1 VETYKGVNRKL
12 FTKGKKMKNII
23 VVTIMAFIT
32 LLFMV
37 SSSEAEIPHLI
48 RFQGKLVDADGE
60 PLNDDRCRITFRI
73 YDADDGGSL
82 VWDETHQE
90 VSVTN
95 GVFTVLLGSIDPDR
109 DPLDLSFDEN
119 YWLSMEV
126 ERDGEMAPRQ
136 QITSA
141 GYAYHAK
148 TAYQAENADRAE
160 SADEADV
167 AHSVD
172 PQGQDSG
179 LDADTVDG
187 YDTSTTASATS
198 IPITGRDTYLPD
210 DTVDRTAL
218 KTASFEYSF
227 RNDVHY
233 IPVTG
238 GRYCFYPQRKVSQ
251 RCTYHTSIGST
262 GGSNFNYAE
271 TDYSTDI
278 YVSSWPGGPTRY
290 FRFLYVTSSGTD
302 DWFWL
307 LTDKNSGEIL
317 SVSVASDHPS
327 YGFEGGVEKRPH
339 PFGSNYNSDER
350 EIVLLDKET
359 CALVKQHSKDTGK
372 SIATIINEEY
382 KPNMQREEYQPLH
395 SGKYLWNTK
404 EGKKFEGIP
413 FGEDLKNVV
422 QVKHMIEEIPD
433 YIKVRKLVKLTAQ
446 DKQDRETRRQQEEYE
461 RQEEEQERQDII
473 EALKQKLN
481 LTDEEWEFIRR

>member
-1 VETYKGVNRKL
+1 M
-12 FTKGKKMKNII
+12 KKMKKI
-23 VVTIMAFIT
+23 VTIMAFIT

-218 KTASFEYSF
+218 KTATGEVSVVFSGS
-227 RNDVHY
+227 RNVVQTLPGGTYGFFPQTKMSNNNRGDVSTC
-233 IPVTG
+233 IIGPNAIGVTG
-238 GRYCFYPQRKVSQ
+238 WTTYATAIHMRGYSANVTVYHQQR
-251 RCTYHTSIGST
+251 
-262 GGSNFNYAE
+262 
-271 TDYSTDI
+271 
-278 YVSSWPGGPTRY
+278 
-290 FRFLYVTSSGTD
+290 YVTASGTD
-302 DWFWL
+302 LWVYL
-307 LTDKNSGEIL
+307 LIDKTTKEII
-317 SVSVASDHPS
+317 ATYQAPDHPS
-327 YGFEGGVEKRPH
+327 YGNGGDPEKLPH
-339 PFGSNYNSDER
+339 PFLDYDPNKH
-350 EIVLLDKET
+350 EIISLDKET
-359 CALVKQHSKDTGK
+359 CNSLKQESQETGK
-372 SIATIINEEY
+372 SILTLVNEEC
-382 KPNMQREEYQPLH
+382 KPNMEREEEYQPLH
-395 SGKYLWNTK
+395 SGKWE
-404 EGKKFEGIP
+404 EGHAKK
-413 FGEDLKNVV
+413 V
-422 QVKHMIEEIPD
+422 MIEEIPD

-446 DKQDRETRRQQEEYE
+446 EKEDREILREVREEE
-461 RQEEEQERQDII
+461 RLQEEEQKQARLN
-473 EALKQKLN
+473 ALKRKLN
-481 LTDEEWEFIRR
+481 LTDGEWKLIKE